1 MGNKNEWNI
10 GVCIAK
16 LRESRGLS
24 QKQLSDELGK
34 LGLKVRRETVTQ
46 WENGTRDLKTEYTI
60 KLADFFGV
68 SCDYILRGVSS
79 ENLRVSKETG
89 LQNEA
94 INKLRHLSGWC
105 DSTPPPYQNEINDLL
120 CSPIFETL
128 LFNLSTYK
136 TYVELTNHRR
146 SAFMSLLPCT
156 NNLDSDDLLLPLATK
171 YCSDFKPTKSE
182 IQLHEAAAAYMDALD
197 KQDYYIYKL
206 SLSVKAFAESYNTR
220 LQPNP

>member
-68 SCDYILRGVSS
+68 SCDYTFVECPPKTCVFLR
-79 ENLRVSKETG
+79 
-89 LQNEA
+89 
-94 INKLRHLSGWC
+94 KLGC
-105 DSTPPPYQNEINDLL
+105 KMKQ
-120 CSPIFETL
+120 
-128 LFNLSTYK
+128 
-136 TYVELTNHRR
+136 LTNYVT
-146 SAFMSLLPCT
+146 SVVGAT
-156 NNLDSDDLLLPLATK
+156 LLPLHTK
-171 YCSDFKPTKSE
+171 MK
-182 IQLHEAAAAYMDALD
+182 
-197 KQDYYIYKL
+197 
-206 SLSVKAFAESYNTR
+206 
-220 LQPNP
+220 

>member
-16 LRESRGLS
+16 LREDRNLS
-24 QKQLSDELGK
+24 QKQLSEELGK

-79 ENLRVSKETG
+79 ENLRISKETG
-89 LQNEA
+89 LRNEA

-105 DSTPPPYQNEINDLL
+105 NSTPPSYQNEINDLL
-120 CSPIFETL
+120 CSHI
-128 LFNLSTYK
+128 
-136 TYVELTNHRR
+136 
-146 SAFMSLLPCT
+146 
-156 NNLDSDDLLLPLATK
+156 
-171 YCSDFKPTKSE
+171 
-182 IQLHEAAAAYMDALD
+182 
-197 KQDYYIYKL
+197 
-206 SLSVKAFAESYNTR
+206 
-220 LQPNP
+220 